1 MKRLLLLLI
10 TLGAAATAAGAC
22 NLTNATF
29 TLECA
34 APDSSSY
41 IKVANGSDSLSL
53 HCFQKANP

>member
-10 TLGAAATAAGAC
+10 TLGAAATAAC
-22 NLTNATF
+22 NLTSATF

-41 IKVANGSDSLSL
+41 IKVANGGDALSL
-53 HCFQKANP
+53 HCFQKTNP

>member
-10 TLGAAATAAGAC
+10 LLGAPLAGC
-22 NLTNATF
+22 NLTDATI

-41 IKVANGSDSLSL
+41 VKYSKDGDTLSL

>member
-10 TLGAAATAAGAC
+10 TLGGAAVAAAC

-41 IKVANGSDSLSL
+41 IKLANGSDSLSL
-53 HCFQKANP
+53 HCFQRANP

>member
-10 TLGAAATAAGAC
+10 ALGTAAAAGAC
-22 NLTNATF
+22 NLTSATF

-41 IKVANGSDSLSL
+41 IKVANGGDSLSL

>member
-10 TLGAAATAAGAC
+10 TLGAAAVPAC
-22 NLTNATF
+22 NLSNATF

-41 IKVANGSDSLSL
+41 IKIANGGDSLSL

>member
-1 MKRLLLLLI
+1 MKRLLLLLT
-10 TLGAAATAAGAC
+10 TLGAAAAAAC
-22 NLTNATF
+22 NISNATF

-41 IKVANGSDSLSL
+41 IKVANGGDSLSL

>member
-1 MKRLLLLLI
+1 MKRLLLLVM
-10 TLGAAATAAGAC
+10 TLGAAAVAAC